1 MAISSKIVTF
11 AVLNLNKRS
20 MKVVKV
26 SKILRDLKADGWV
39 LDRCRGSHREFVHPV
54 KKGTVTVNGHASGDV
69 TGFLLKSIEKQS
81 GLKF

>member
-1 MAISSKIVTF
+1 
-11 AVLNLNKRS
+11 

-26 SKILRDLKADGWV
+26 SKVLKILIQDGWYV
-39 LDRCRGSHREFVHPV
+39 SRYRGSHREFKHPT
-54 KKGTVTVNGHASGDV
+54 KKGITTVNGKESDDI